1 MPQRPGSVG
10 IYTCDDGTFEVP
22 TSKCAHCPK
31 LTEIPNQRR
40 IAEFVD
46 VCRMCN
52 ALICLECA
60 GKPCAPHMRNIEA
73 AERAAYARSQF
84 AKSMGF

>member
-10 IYTCDDGTFEVP
+10 IYTCDGVTVEIA
-22 TSKCAHCPK
+22 TSKCAHCQHM
-31 LTEIPNQRR
+31 TEIPNQRKLTDH
-40 IAEFVD
+40 VD

-52 ALICLECA
+52 ALICLGCA
-60 GKPCAPHMRNIEA
+60 GKPCTPHLKRIEQ
-73 AERAAYARSQF
+73 AEREAYRRSQF